1 MNPRVFVAVA
11 ILSFAVA
18 NPSAQLVQN
27 SPTAKAT
34 VTVGTQTY
42 TFQGGGC
49 LIKGDSWAMALGDA
63 TKAEHLELNI
73 PAPVRASAA
82 DAVKPTQDG
91 SYTNV
96 SLTVIVDATKGIRWH
111 AGGRTAN
118 EARLTVTLKN
128 NRRAGEFTGRTDGSP
143 RQDIKGTFSC

>member
-1 MNPRVFVAVA
+1 MKPRVVVIIAVA
-11 ILSFAVA
+11 LLSSAAGV
-18 NPSAQLVQN
+18 SAQLVQN
-27 SPTAKAT
+27 SPTAKAV
-34 VTVGTQTY
+34 VTVGTETF
-42 TFQGGGC
+42 TFQGG
-49 LIKGDSWAMALGDA
+49 DSWSMALGDA

-82 DAVKPTQDG
+82 DAVKPTKDG

-96 SLTVIVDATKGIRWH
+96 SLTVIVNASKGVRWH
-111 AGGRTAN
+111 AGGRTAK